1 MPKDDKILHIG
12 VPRKSGRY
20 PWGSGDD
27 PHQSNSFLNQ
37 YVKLLKDKKTNTEIA
52 REMGITTTQLRD
64 NIRWARE
71 EEKEF
76 RRTNMAKDR
85 EGGMTYTQIAEKY
98 GTSDGTV
105 RNLLKNTKQGNTDT
119 QLENIKKAIKEGVDN
134 TGYLDVGIGV
144 ELQLGVPRTR
154 FNAVVNKLVEEE
166 GYHIHNV
173 SIKRLNDPDKPT
185 TVKTLTKDPDSKN
198 TYMNQD
204 KIKPLKS
211 YSDDRG
217 QTLSP
222 LKPPASINQDRLKIR
237 YAEDGGEGKDGVIE
251 LRRGTEDLD
260 MGAAHYAQV
269 RIKVGDDRYLKGMAI
284 YGDPKDFPEGVDLIF
299 NTNKSSSVA
308 KMDVLKKTK
317 EGVDPIEVFGSSI
330 TKQNASK
337 VLNIVN
343 QEGEWD
349 TWKKDLSSQFLSKQ
363 PVSLIKERLE
373 ETRKDLKKEFD
384 DLNSLTNPIV
394 KEHLMSEY
402 ANGLNSKAAKLNA
415 KGLPKTKGHV
425 ILPFPD
431 MNPNEIY
438 APHYDNGE
446 TVVLVRYPHG
456 GVFELPQV
464 RVNNKNAKAREVLGT
479 ATDAIG
485 IHPSV
490 AKKLSGADFDGDTV
504 YVIPNNDGK
513 IKTSRTL
520 KELKNFDPMMYK
532 VDHDTITPDYKQK
545 QMGLV
550 SNLITDMTIKGATE
564 AEIARAVKHSMV
576 VIDSEKH
583 KLDWKQSEADNGI
596 KALKKA
602 YQSHINPDTGQ
613 PSLGASTLIS
623 RSKRVVAKAGTE
635 IDPLDTS
642 YNSQRKKQTDISD
655 PNFKPEKYSSGT
667 KVEKEYV
674 THIQELQKL
683 KRMADSEVS
692 KIVPPKYSPE
702 AARAYKNEVDSL
714 NRKLEVAKSNAPRE
728 REAQILSNK
737 IYYTNRTPDMSKE
750 AKKKLRD
757 RSITRARLETGA
769 NGREASVSLTFKE
782 WEAIQARAISNTKL
796 KEVLRYS
803 DSEEIKQLAMP
814 RKPKLSDPKIQRAQ
828 GLIDSGYT
836 YAEVSERLGITITSA
851 MLKGDD

>member
-1 MPKDDKILHIG
+1 MENEEQLLHIG
-12 VPRKSGRY
+12 VARRSGRY

-27 PHQSNSFLNQ
+27 PHQSSTFLNQ
-37 YVKLLKDKKTNTEIA
+37 YVKLLKEKKTNTEIA
-52 REMGITTTQLRD
+52 REMGMTTTQLRD

-71 EEKEF
+71 EEKQY
-76 RRTNMAKDR
+76 RITNMSKDR
-85 EGGMTYTQIAEKY
+85 ESGMTYGQIAEKY

-105 RNLLKNTKQGNTDT
+105 RNLLKNTKQGNTDN
-119 QLENIKKAIKEGVDN
+119 QLENIKTALKEGVEN

-154 FNAVVNKLVEEE
+154 FNAVVNKLVEDE

-198 TYMNQD
+198 TYMNQE

-222 LKPPASINQDRLKIR
+222 LKPPTSVNPDRVKIR

-251 LRRGTEDLD
+251 LRRGVDDLD

-269 RIKVGDDRYLKGMAI
+269 RIKVGENRYLKGMAV
-284 YGDPKDFPEGVDLIF
+284 YGDPKDFPDGVDLIF
-299 NTNKSSSVA
+299 NTNKSSSIP
-308 KMDVLKKTK
+308 KMEVLKKTK

-330 TKQNASK
+330 TRQNASK

-363 PVSLIKERLE
+363 PVSLIKERLD
-373 ETRKDLKKEFD
+373 ETRKDLKREYD
-384 DLNSLTNPIV
+384 ELNSLTNPVV
-394 KEHLMSEY
+394 KEHLMTEF

-438 APHYDNGE
+438 APWYDNGE

-464 RVNNKNAKAREVLGT
+464 KVNNKNQKAREILGN
-479 ATDAIG
+479 APDAIG

-532 VDHDTITPDYKQK
+532 VDRETITSDYKQK

-583 KLDWKQSEADNGI
+583 HLDWKQSEADNGI

-635 IDPLDTS
+635 ADPTDTS
-642 YNSQRKKQTDISD
+642 YNSQRKKQTNISD

-683 KRMADSEVS
+683 KRMADNEIAKTVY
-692 KIVPPKYSPE
+692 PNYSPE
-702 AARAYKNEVDSL
+702 AAKVYKKEVDSL
-714 NRKLEVAKSNAPRE
+714 NQKLEVAKLNAPRE

-737 IYYTNRTPDMSKE
+737 IYYTNRTADMSKE

-757 RSITRARLETGA
+757 RAITRARLETGA
-769 NGREASVSLTFKE
+769 NGKQASVRLTQKE
-782 WEAIQARAISNTKL
+782 WEAIQAKAISNTKL

-803 DSEEIKQLAMP
+803 DSDEVKQLAMP
-814 RKPKLSDPKIQRAQ
+814 RAPKLSDSKLQRAKS
-828 GLIDSGYT
+828 LIDRGYT
-836 YAEVSERLGITITSA
+836 YSEVSESLGMTVTSA
-851 MLKGDD
+851 MLKGES

>member
-1 MPKDDKILHIG
+1 MKDDKLLHIG
-12 VPRKSGRY
+12 VARRSGRY
-20 PWGSGDD
+20 PWGSGED
-27 PHQSNSFLNQ
+27 PHQSNRFLNE
-37 YVKLLKDKKTNTEIA
+37 YVKLLKEKKTNTEIA

-64 NIRWARE
+64 NIRWARQ

-76 RRTNMAKDR
+76 RKTNMSRDR
-85 EGGMTYTQIAEKY
+85 ETGMTYTQIAEKY
-98 GTSDGTV
+98 GTSEGTV
-105 RNLLKNTKQGNTDT
+105 RNLLKNTKVGNSEN
-119 QLENIKKAIKEGVDN
+119 QLENIHKALKEGVDA
-134 TGYLDVGIGV
+134 TGYLDVGVGV

-154 FNAVVNKLVEEE
+154 FNAVVNKMVEEE

-173 SIKRLNDPDKPT
+173 YIKRLNDPDKNT

-217 QTLSP
+217 QTLKP
-222 LKPPASINQDRLKIR
+222 LEPPTSVNPNRLKIR
-237 YAEDGGEGKDGVIE
+237 YSEDGGEGKDGVIE
-251 LRRGTEDLD
+251 MRRGVEDLD

-269 RIKVGDDRYLKGMAI
+269 RIKVGENRYLKGMAV
-284 YGDPKDFPEGVDLIF
+284 YGDPKDFPDGVDLIF
-299 NTNKSSSVA
+299 NTNKSNTIP
-308 KMDVLKKTK
+308 KMEVLKKTK

-363 PVSLIKERLE
+363 PVPLIKERLE
-373 ETRKDLKKEFD
+373 ETRKDLKREFD
-384 DLNSLTNPIV
+384 ELNSLTNPVV
-394 KEHLMSEY
+394 KEHLMKEY
-402 ANGLNSKAAKLNA
+402 ANSLNSKAAKLNA

-438 APHYDNGE
+438 APHYNNGE

-464 RVNNKNAKAREVLGT
+464 KVNNKNAKAKEVLGM
-479 ATDAIG
+479 APDAIG

-504 YVIPNNDGK
+504 YVIPNNDGR

-564 AEIARAVKHSMV
+564 SEIARAVKHSMV

-583 KLDWKQSEADNGI
+583 KLDWKKSEEENGI
-596 KALKKA
+596 KALKKS

-623 RSKRVVAKAGTE
+623 RSKRVVSKAGTNDN
-635 IDPLDTS
+635 IDDTP
-642 YNSQRKKQTDISD
+642 NSRLKKQTDISD
-655 PNFKPEKYSSGT
+655 PNFDPERYSSGT
-667 KVEKEYV
+667 SVEKQYV
-674 THIQELQKL
+674 THIRELQKL
-683 KRMADSEVS
+683 KRAADSEVS
-692 KIVPPKYSPE
+692 KTVAPKYSPE
-702 AARAYKNEVDSL
+702 AAKIYKKEVDSIT
-714 NRKLEVAKSNAPRE
+714 NKLEVAKLNAPRE
-728 REAQILSNK
+728 RQAQILSNK
-737 IYYTNRTPDMSKE
+737 IYYTNRTPSMSKDE
-750 AKKKLRD
+750 KKKLRD
-757 RSITRARLETGA
+757 RAITRARLETGA
-769 NGREASVSLTFKE
+769 NGREASIHLSTKE
-782 WEAIQARAISNTKL
+782 WEAIQSKAVSNTKL
-796 KEVLRYS
+796 REILRYS
-803 DSEEIKQLAMP
+803 DSDEIKKLATP
-814 RKPKLSDPKIQRAQ
+814 RVSKLSDPKLQRAQ
-828 GLIDSGYT
+828 SLIDSGYT
-836 YAEVSERLGITITSA
+836 YAEASERLGITVTSA
-851 MLKGDD
+851 MLNEGNQ